1 MGVTETMR
9 KLMRFLILTATL
21 LACLG
26 PSAFA
31 QTSGPVN
38 SSQMDAASSQN
49 DQTSSS
55 QNAKNNGGAQNI
67 AAVQK
72 IRQDLESAGLTDV
85 KVVAESFVI
94 QAKSKDGDPMVMTVG
109 PHGMSVFE
117 AMTSGGS
124 NSGTVG
130 SGASAPDAGTNT
142 GASSGQASGAQK

>member
-1 MGVTETMR
+1 
-9 KLMRFLILTATL
+9 
-21 LACLG
+21 
-26 PSAFA
+26 
-31 QTSGPVN
+31 
-38 SSQMDAASSQN
+38 MDAASSQN

-55 QNAKNNGGAQNI
+55 QSAKNNGGAQNL
-67 AAVQK
+67 AAIQK
-72 IRQDLESAGLTDV
+72 VRQDLESAGFTDV

-130 SGASAPDAGTNT
+130 LGASAPGAGTDT